1 MKKIKVNVALSPSEV
16 ILDKDTALNM
26 FYVGKKNDSIEKTI
40 HISHKTPNVISRIKV
55 RTVLYD
61 TSKINLNIILR
72 IPKGAVN
79 TDTFLDIKILLVS
92 ENASATVVPSLEI
105 QENEVKGGHGAVVG
119 YLDMNQIYYLLSKG
133 LNYKTAEKLL
143 IKAFLNS

>member
-1 MKKIKVNVALSPSEV
+1 MKKIKVNIALLPTKI
-16 ILDKDTALNM
+16 ILDENTILNI
-26 FYVGKKNDSIEKTI
+26 FYVGRNNELIEKTI
-40 HISHKTPNVISRIKV
+40 NISHNIPNVTSRIKI

-61 TSKINLNIILR
+61 TSKINLNVVLKIL
-72 IPKGAVN
+72 KGAVN
-79 TDTFLDIKILLVS
+79 TDTYLDIKTLLIS
-92 ENASATVVPSLEI
+92 ENASATIVPSLEI

>member
-1 MKKIKVNVALSPSEV
+1 MKKIKVNIMSLLTDI
-16 ILDKDTALNM
+16 ILDENTILNI
-26 FYVGKKNDSIEKTI
+26 FYVGKDDELIEKTI
-40 HISHKTPNVISRIKV
+40 NISHKTPNIISRIKV

-79 TDTFLDIKILLVS
+79 TDTFLDIKTLLVS
-92 ENASATVVPSLEI
+92 ENASATIIPSLEI

-133 LNYKTAEKLL
+133 LNYETAEKLL